1 MVAVYGV
8 TRFEFDPQNDIKN
21 YTVFLADVVHGTPP
35 WKPLFFLE
43 SWGRWAYRAIQRA
56 AEQLSLPT
64 TKGWDIRFIDG
75 YPYPTVIETTEEETK
90 ARGPL
95 FRERIKPYIQDFD
108 AVWEKGKAEIVNSYR
123 DLKVKYGLEN
133 MTT

>member
-8 TRFEFDPQNDIKN
+8 TRFEFDPQNDMKN

-75 YPYPTVIETTEEETK
+75 YPYPRLSRLPRKKRRPED
-90 ARGPL
+90 RCS
-95 FRERIKPYIQDFD
+95 
-108 AVWEKGKAEIVNSYR
+108 EKGSNPIFRISMQFGKRAKLR
-123 DLKVKYGLEN
+123 
-133 MTT
+133 